1 MEPGLLA
8 ARFCCFHLSCLL
20 HHSPSTLSNLS
31 CTLSASRS
39 TVRAPLQRVQTGW
52 GAHAAGTIEMLV
64 AALVGMF
71 FTCS

>member
-20 HHSPSTLSNLS
+20 HHSTATLSNLS
-31 CTLSASRS
+31 LEHRS
-39 TVRAPLQRVQTGW
+39 KEVGAPTQLVQLKPRRR
-52 GAHAAGTIEMLV
+52 LV